1 MHRLAL
7 AYIHPEKKWW
17 KKEFEQYSKSTIL
30 PLDRQIQE
38 DMIVAVERPRSPLT
52 VTKREYKELLD
63 RLAPTS
69 HTRVRC
75 CATQLISY
83 FEHWHE
89 WKEAHYPTRWI
100 YQPLTEI
107 RHDLMDAFTV
117 HVVREAIALLQSLGF
132 LSVRK
137 NDRTTNHRNG
147 QDRTHQYLLDSD
159 HIKQALENPSS
170 QSAAETLATTPFVN
184 VEIPSVNVEIP
195 NFTVETYTQIPYSD
209 SCPNSYSL
217 LQEREELKSQ
227 PRKGDV
233 KISQNKSNEIK
244 EVIEQDKEP
253 LEDRKAQES
262 CNNINPDVEQCS
274 VAPVVKCV
282 EPTQDDLKSLPK
294 LKSDRVPLV
303 PSAERASGFVSNEER
318 QGFYQVLLEL
328 GKTKGVR
335 SPVAWSA
342 AIIKSIDKGE
352 PCQYLTEYRSCL
364 LVGACEKQE
373 WEIAPGQPYEQF
385 VTYLKTKNKKTGMT
399 DEEAIAA
406 AHHFLKDVNLA
417 KSLWESCK
425 RAIAKYQE
433 DWEQQK
439 RIGVQ
444 NAYLPPELLP
454 ERHVSLEEVADA
466 MESLQTGCGQLQ
478 GLAESTENSTLLS
491 TEPEEAEAELEPT
504 KELLSEPAT
513 ELGSVGESEPE
524 EKPTMAQLQDKLNSP
539 LGAALTRMMVKANPS
554 WGYRIEDD
562 LVLPV
567 EGAPSLEHLQ
577 SLLDNKIT
585 DQRVQRLI
593 NQNPDWGFLIDEKN
607 QLWDF

>member
-1 MHRLAL
+1 M
-7 AYIHPEKKWW
+7 EKNVCN
-17 KKEFEQYSKSTIL
+17 QYSKSTIL

-38 DMIVAVERPRSPLT
+38 DMFVAVERPRSPLT
-52 VTKREYKELLD
+52 VTKRQYKELLD

-69 HTRVRC
+69 STRVRC
-75 CATQLISY
+75 CAAQLISY
-83 FEHWHE
+83 FEHWHK
-89 WKEAHYPTRWI
+89 WKEVHYPTRWI

-117 HVVREAIALLQSLGF
+117 HVVREAITLLESKGF

-137 NDRTTNHRNG
+137 NDRATNYRNG
-147 QDRTHQYLLDSD
+147 QDRTHQYLLHSD
-159 HIKQALENPSS
+159 RIELALENRYN
-170 QSAAETLATTPFVN
+170 QSAAETFETTPFVK
-184 VEIPSVNVEIP
+184 VEIPSVKVEIP
-195 NFTVETYTQIPYSD
+195 SVTVETYTQIPYTD
-209 SCPNSYSL
+209 SCTDSNSL
-217 LQEREELKSQ
+217 KEEREKLKSQ
-227 PRKGDV
+227 PGKEDV
-233 KISQNKSNEIK
+233 ELSQNKSNKLK
-244 EVIEQDKEP
+244 EVIEQDKKL
-253 LEDRKAQES
+253 LEDEKVQES
-262 CNNINPDVEQCS
+262 CDNNINPGGEQCS
-274 VAPVVKCV
+274 AAPEVKCV
-282 EPTQDDLKSLPK
+282 ESTQNECIESTQDDIKPLPK
-294 LKSDRVPLV
+294 LKSDRVPLL
-303 PSAERASGFVSNEER
+303 PSADRASGFVSNEER

-342 AIIKSIDKGE
+342 AIIKSIDNGD
-352 PCQYLTEYRSCL
+352 PCQYLTEYREGL

-406 AHHFLKDVNLA
+406 AHHQLKDVNLA

-425 RAIAKYQE
+425 RAITKYQE

-439 RIGVQ
+439 RLGVQ

-454 ERHVSLEEVADA
+454 ERHVSLEEVTDA
-466 MESLQTGCGQLQ
+466 MESLQASCGQLQ
-478 GLAESTENSTLLS
+478 GLAESTQNSTLLPV
-491 TEPEEAEAELEPT
+491 EPEETEAELEQAL
-504 KELLSEPAT
+504 ELPSEPTT
-513 ELGSVGESEPE
+513 ELGSVGESEPG

-539 LGAALTRMMVKANPS
+539 KFAALTRMMVKANPG

-567 EGAPSLEHLQ
+567 VGVPSLLHLR

-585 DQRVQRLI
+585 APRVQRLI
-593 NQNPDWGFLIDEKN
+593 NQNPGWGFLINELD
-607 QLWDF
+607 QLWEF

>member
-1 MHRLAL
+1 
-7 AYIHPEKKWW
+7 
-17 KKEFEQYSKSTIL
+17 
-30 PLDRQIQE
+30 
-38 DMIVAVERPRSPLT
+38 MIVAVERPRSPLT

-69 HTRVRC
+69 STRVRY
-75 CATQLISY
+75 CAAQLISY

-117 HVVREAIALLQSLGF
+117 HVVREAIALLQSKGF
-132 LSVRK
+132 LLVRK

-159 HIKQALENPSS
+159 RIELALENRYNP
-170 QSAAETLATTPFVN
+170 SAAETLATTPFVN

-209 SCPNSYSL
+209 SCPDSCSL
-217 LQEREELKSQ
+217 FQEREELKSQ
-227 PRKGDV
+227 PRKKEV
-233 KISQNKSNEIK
+233 EISQNKSNEIK
-244 EVIEQDKEP
+244 KEAIEQDKEP
-253 LEDRKAQES
+253 LEDGKAQKS

-274 VAPVVKCV
+274 VASVVECV
-282 EPTQDDLKSLPK
+282 ETTQDDLKSLPK
-294 LKSDRVPLV
+294 LKSDRVPLL
-303 PSAERASGFVSNEER
+303 PSAERASGFDSNEER

-364 LVGACEKQE
+364 FVGACEKQE

-406 AHHFLKDVNLA
+406 AHHQLKDINLA

-439 RIGVQ
+439 QLGIQ

-466 MESLQTGCGQLQ
+466 MDSLQAGCGQLQ
-478 GLAESTENSTLLS
+478 GFAESTDNSALLP
-491 TEPEEAEAELEPT
+491 TEPEEAEAELEPAW
-504 KELLSEPAT
+504 ELPSEPAT

-539 LGAALTRMMVKANPS
+539 LGAALTRMMVKANPG

-567 EGAPSLEHLQ
+567 VGVPSLEHLQ

-585 DQRVQRLI
+585 AFRVQRLI
-593 NQNPDWGFLIDEKN
+593 NQNPGWGFLIDEKN